1 MLIVKCK
8 LMYYVE
14 CGHSKCHYLS
24 VVVPPG
30 AYNKNLILTAASID
44 CGSLTLR
51 AALDGTKSFLGVR
64 SHFVE
69 LLESDLRVV
78 C

>member
-8 LMYYVE
+8 HMYYAD
-14 CGHSKCHYLS
+14 CRYSKCHYLS

-44 CGSLTLR
+44 CGRFEQKLDLKSSFGCDKIHQDHLCVCWVTL
-51 AALDGTKSFLGVR
+51 
-64 SHFVE
+64 
-69 LLESDLRVV
+69 
-78 C
+78 